1 MRSPLFHRWLHA
13 WACLAMALVMVA
25 PLISRSLAE
34 HPAPT
39 AALAPVEAA
48 ANPHMG
54 SAHDM
59 HHGMQHAM
67 HHDMTAAQPPSHAAS
82 SESVAPAS
90 ADPHAKHEMG
100 VECDYCLMAARMI
113 SLLVALLLLLTVW
126 PAAFGTI
133 TARHPTRPAPALGT
147 LGARGPPAIAC

>member
-1 MRSPLFHRWLHA
+1 
-13 WACLAMALVMVA
+13 MALVMVA

-67 HHDMTAAQPPSHAAS
+67 HHDMTAAQPLSHAAS

-100 VECDYCLMAARMI
+100 VECDYCLIAARMI

-126 PAAFGTI
+126 STAFGTI
-133 TARHPTRPAPALGT
+133 AARHPTRPAPALGT

>member
-1 MRSPLFHRWLHA
+1 
-13 WACLAMALVMVA
+13 MALVMVA
-25 PLISRSLAE
+25 PLISRALAE
-34 HPAPT
+34 HPAPM
-39 AALAPVEAA
+39 AALAPMEAA
-48 ANPHMG
+48 ASPHAG

-59 HHGMQHAM
+59 HHGMQHAL
-67 HHDMTAAQPPSHAAS
+67 HHDMTAPQPPSHAAS

-90 ADPHAKHEMG
+90 VDPHAKHEMG
-100 VECDYCLMAARMI
+100 VECDYCLIAARMV

-126 PAAFGTI
+126 PTVFRTI

>member
-1 MRSPLFHRWLHA
+1 
-13 WACLAMALVMVA
+13 MALVMVA

-34 HPAPT
+34 HPAPR

-67 HHDMTAAQPPSHAAS
+67 HHDMTAPQPPAHAAS
-82 SESVAPAS
+82 SETEPP
-90 ADPHAKHEMG
+90 DPHAKHEMG
-100 VECDYCLMAARMI
+100 VECDYCLIAARMI